1 MCAHAQRTGIQIGPG
16 KTTQLWL
23 RPARL
28 FLSNSEFP
36 VCSTPLVF
44 FFVSSRLMKST
55 RFQPDFWGFPPNNPV
70 SVAPQPSVLSLVVKE
85 VLFLSF
91 TEGTT
96 VWEPNFASISLFH
109 SRSFSLPTRFPSLF
123 CFGVYHTVVGRPVCQ
138 PGCGWLAFGGLWSGP
153 SGTRSGRLRAYLS
166 LSPLRRWP
174 ALVPLSS
181 NLSIQHSTN
190 NFVTRTCW
198 FGSPMPLGREVV
210 LL

>member
-1 MCAHAQRTGIQIGPG
+1 MCTRATHRN
-16 KTTQLWL
+16 
-23 RPARL
+23 
-28 FLSNSEFP
+28 SNGTKKKPRSSGYGRRGCFCPILNFP
-36 VCSTPLVF
+36 FAAPPWYF

-55 RFQPDFWGFPPNNPV
+55 GFQPDFWGFPPNNPV

-85 VLFLSF
+85 VLFLFF

-96 VWEPNFASISLFH
+96 VWEPISASISLFH

-190 NFVTRTCW
+190 TLSAEPV
-198 FGSPMPLGREVV
+198 GSAVPCLLVV
-210 LL
+210 M

>member
-55 RFQPDFWGFPPNNPV
+55 GFQPDFWGFPPNNPV

-85 VLFLSF
+85 VLFLFF

-96 VWEPNFASISLFH
+96 VWEPISASISLFL

-153 SGTRSGRLRAYLS
+153 RAVGDAEWALAS
-166 LSPLRRWP
+166 VPFVVSAPPLASPRATIQQPFYPTLNKHLCHP
-174 ALVPLSS
+174 NLLVRQSHAS
-181 NLSIQHSTN
+181 WS
-190 NFVTRTCW
+190 
-198 FGSPMPLGREVV
+198 
-210 LL
+210 

>member
-1 MCAHAQRTGIQIGPG
+1 
-16 KTTQLWL
+16 
-23 RPARL
+23 
-28 FLSNSEFP
+28 
-36 VCSTPLVF
+36 
-44 FFVSSRLMKST
+44 MKST
-55 RFQPDFWGFPPNNPV
+55 GFQPDFWGFPPNNPV

-198 FGSPMPLGREVV
+198 FGSPMPLGRDVV
-210 LL
+210 FYKLLLFPTKFRPINSLFTTPGNGGVFGHDKQSAPAFVFGGKNPPL